1 MKKQHLIIILLF
13 SFLLAVPAVQAQKKV
28 LPAELEVE
36 LKYGADRLGKRQD
49 PAMQKFREN
58 RLGAFIHWGLYAIPG
73 GEWNNK
79 TYHGAA
85 EWLKAWAKVP
95 TTDWLELMK
104 QWNPQQFDA
113 KKWAKMA
120 KEMGVKYVK
129 ITTKH
134 HEGFCLW
141 PSKYTEYTVAN
152 TPYKKDI
159 LGELERLMMQSAS
172 TYISISPCWTGVIRT
187 GEAVSRPR
195 KIASLSK
202 DS

>member
-159 LGELERLMMQSAS
+159 LGEVVKSAS

>member
-1 MKKQHLIIILLF
+1 MAPTVSVKTG
-13 SFLLAVPAVQAQKKV
+13 PCY
-28 LPAELEVE
+28 AEVSR
-36 LKYGADRLGKRQD
+36 KPFGC
-49 PAMQKFREN
+49 
-58 RLGAFIHWGLYAIPG
+58 IHSLGLYAIPG

-152 TPYKKDI
+152 T
-159 LGELERLMMQSAS
+159 L
-172 TYISISPCWTGVIRT
+172 T
-187 GEAVSRPR
+187 R
-195 KIASLSK
+195 KISWENW
-202 DS
+202 

>member
-1 MKKQHLIIILLF
+1 MAPTVSVKDRTLLCR
-13 SFLLAVPAVQAQKKV
+13 S
-28 LPAELEVE
+28 
-36 LKYGADRLGKRQD
+36 
-49 PAMQKFREN
+49 REN
-58 RLGAFIHWGLYAIPG
+58 RLGAFIHWGLYGIPG

-159 LGELERLMMQSAS
+159 LGELVKAYNAVAS
-172 TYISISPCWTGVIRT
+172 MYISISPCWTGVIRT

-195 KIASLSK
+195 KIASLPKIPDIYRQSVERIGNPLPYCQGFLV
-202 DS
+202 

>member
-1 MKKQHLIIILLF
+1 MKKQHVIIILLF

-141 PSKYTEYTVAN
+141 PSKYIRKWR
-152 TPYKKDI
+152 YKN
-159 LGELERLMMQSAS
+159 
-172 TYISISPCWTGVIRT
+172 V
-187 GEAVSRPR
+187 
-195 KIASLSK
+195 
-202 DS
+202 